1 MALRHHGERPASRSH
16 RVAAALV
23 ATLAAITLVGTIG
36 AAPALAADTLRLAVA
51 TTYRVDAAK
60 AAIHVTM
67 DVSAT
72 NLKPNTATKYFYY
85 DKLSFGIQA
94 EARSVKAT
102 QGGRRLAVSTR
113 SSDGYRQI
121 EIKTPRLLFR
131 QTNKTRIT
139 FDLPSGEP
147 RSTSPIRVGRAHV
160 AFTAWVWGDPGL
172 ADVRIVMPRQFTGDV
187 QAWPEDT
194 KDPLFS
200 TSKDGQ
206 LTYAAD
212 DIDDPNRWYA
222 TIEASDR
229 DALTDV
235 PIGLTQEE
243 VSIHAWPEDPEWLE
257 RVSAVL
263 ETGLPEL
270 EASIGLP
277 WPVDDELGVTEV
289 TSSELS
295 GYAGLYD
302 SADDE
307 IEISEELDDHVII
320 HEAAHA
326 WFNRDLFVQRWITEG
341 LADEYASHIVSAS
354 GGTSVTGPDR
364 VFPESLGH
372 FRLNAWPP
380 PSRIDEDT
388 EATEDFG
395 YDASWTVIHEIVN
408 EVTEARMR
416 EVFKAA
422 AARTTTYVGAGPA
435 ETSTFTVA
443 DWRRFLDLVEDVGG
457 STKAGDL
464 IEDWVVTE
472 SEEPELVERA
482 AARKRYTALLD
493 GGEDWLP
500 GILIRKPMTDWR
512 FDEAEAAMAE
522 AESVLAARD
531 DLRAETAELGL
542 AFPAGL
548 EPVYETADSAD
559 DLDTLDVRIDTWLR
573 AAAAVRSAR
582 DALLAERAPLVAVGL
597 IGTTPDTAYAAA
609 LAAFAA
615 GDDSAAVAGSS
626 ATLTV
631 LAGAEAIG
639 RERAIIVGAAVA
651 VALLLLLLVVAI
663 WLRRRRRARAMRV
676 AALAAGAG
684 FSVSSAFETN
694 ASEPDLV
701 TASPGG
707 LAAAD
712 SGPGGLAAAGSGSV
726 VPAADDPGAV
736 GPAATGSG
744 AVGPATTDADAGA
757 AGAATPDPYA
767 TLAATPDPVE
777 GADVDGRDARGAEP
791 D

>member
-1 MALRHHGERPASRSH
+1 MALRHHGGRPASRSH

-23 ATLAAITLVGTIG
+23 ATLAAITMVGTIG
-36 AAPALAADTLRLAVA
+36 VAPALAADSLKLVVA
-51 TTYRVDAAK
+51 TTYRVDAAR
-60 AAIHVTM
+60 AVIHVTM

-72 NLKPNTATKYFYY
+72 NLKPSTATRFFYY

-102 QGGRRLAVSTR
+102 QGGRRLAVSTK
-113 SSDGYRQI
+113 SSDGYRDI
-121 EIKTPRLLFR
+121 EVRTPRLLFR

-139 FDLPSGEP
+139 FDLPSGAP
-147 RSTSPIRVGRAHV
+147 RSASPVRVGRAHV

-172 ADVRIVMPRQFTGDV
+172 ADIRIVMPRQFTGDV
-187 QAWPEDT
+187 HAWPEGT
-194 KDPLFS
+194 KDALFS

-206 LTYAAD
+206 LTYSAN
-212 DIDDPNRWYA
+212 DIDDPSRWYA
-222 TIEASDR
+222 TVEASDR
-229 DALTDV
+229 DALTDA
-235 PIGLTQEE
+235 PLGLTQEE

-257 RVSAVL
+257 RVSGVL
-263 ETGLPEL
+263 EAGLPEL

-295 GYAGLYD
+295 GYAGVYD

-307 IEISEELDDHVII
+307 IEISEELDDHVIV

-326 WFNRDLFVQRWITEG
+326 WFNGDLFVQRWITEG
-341 LADEYASHIVSAS
+341 LADEYASRIVSAS
-354 GGTSVTGPDR
+354 GGTSVSGPDR
-364 VFPESLGH
+364 VFPVSLGH

-380 PSRIDEDT
+380 PSRIDKDT
-388 EATEDFG
+388 EASEDFG
-395 YDASWTVIHEIVN
+395 YDASWTVIREIVN

-422 AARTTTYVGAGPA
+422 AARTTTYTGAGPA
-435 ETSTFTVA
+435 EASVFTVA

-457 STKAGDL
+457 STKAADL

-472 SEEPELVERA
+472 GEKPELVERA
-482 AARKRYTALLD
+482 AARKRYAALID

-500 GILIRKPMTDWR
+500 GILIRKPMSDWR

-522 AESVLAARD
+522 AEAVLAARD
-531 DLRAETAELGL
+531 ELRADTAELGL

-559 DLDTLDVRIDTWLR
+559 DLDALDVRIDTWLT

-631 LAGAEAIG
+631 LAGAEAVG
-639 RERAIIVGAAVA
+639 RERALMVGAAFA

-663 WLRRRRRARAMRV
+663 WLRRRRHARAMRA
-676 AALAAGAG
+676 AALAA
-684 FSVSSAFETN
+684 STTLSMSTAFETG
-694 ASEPDLV
+694 ATESDLAV
-701 TASPGG
+701 AGPGG

-712 SGPGGLAAAGSGSV
+712 AGAVERPGGIAA
-726 VPAADDPGAV
+726 
-736 GPAATGSG
+736 
-744 AVGPATTDADAGA
+744 ADAGA
-757 AGAATPDPYA
+757 VESGAVQPGAVDPGTVDPGAATPESYA

-777 GADVDGRDARGAEP
+777 GADVDGRDARGAEL